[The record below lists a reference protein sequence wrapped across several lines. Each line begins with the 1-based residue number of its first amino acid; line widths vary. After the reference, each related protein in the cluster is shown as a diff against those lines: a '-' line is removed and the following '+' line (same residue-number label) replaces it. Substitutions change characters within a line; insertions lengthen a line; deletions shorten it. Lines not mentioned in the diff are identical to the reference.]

1 MPSIK
6 YFREKAFDKAL
17 KRAKLGGP
25 SRKIAQ
31 KVSAILGSLEDDK
44 PFAGLTTTNHGESR
58 IPNCVKYDLGSGW
71 RLVTV
76 HDSRTCGFIFV
87 GDHEDVDR
95 FLDQN
100 KGKKFAYNKNGE
112 LVAIPGANAV
122 RQVSPPK
129 WGEHDSY
136 QRLTERLRSDEDF
149 VLENVPPRTFRLID
163 SLTQYSSQS
172 DIESAAGAISD
183 PARRSFVCD
192 VLTLLCAGNEDGWKR
207 RIAFERGEIVTDD
220 AFPENQEITITDGDE
235 IRSIVIGSP
244 EYERYMDLLE
254 RESPWHD
261 WFLYLHPD
269 QERIVT
275 KEYAGSAQLSG
286 VSGSGKTC
294 VLVRRAERLAAH
306 PNSKILILTLNRSL
320 AGLLQKL
327 VNASA
332 SEDQATRIEVLSF
345 FDLAKRLLISFD
357 SELAA
362 SLEERTWKLAE
373 HVDEIFREYFR
384 RWLNNDDAKI
394 LEDLRRQFSAR
405 GIDAEEY
412 LREEF
417 DWIRSAVPL
426 ERRHEYL
433 QIERGGRRVP
443 ILEDRR
449 KEVLEGLRLWE
460 KKMRDVGVVDYLSLT
475 NQLHA
480 HIGELN
486 PQYSHILIDEAQDF
500 GTTELAIARRLVE
513 PGPNDLFLCGDIAQ
527 TVLPKHRSLVSAG
540 IKVASR
546 DRIEQNY
553 RNSREI
559 LRAAYEL
566 LVNNLDENLFED
578 EGLELLDPK
587 FANFSGP
594 APMALAA
601 DNLEQEI
608 GFALTYANERMKE
621 GVTSVCVAFAGFTAR
636 DVQHF
641 AEQCGVRALSGLYD
655 PAESDLVFSD
665 LEQTKGYEFDTL
677 LVVNCS
683 EGAIPAR
690 GAPEEEAFRQG
701 CKLYVAMTRAR
712 KELILSFNGAASPW
726 LAAVS
731 ETIGV
736 GNWTD
741 YMPSDQAQSFG
752 IPEVLPEMDPDNTE
766 ENHVGAMKG
775 ADYLFTDHALN
786 LTPEAQDKL
795 IDLVDGRGA
804 QDFKGKRIRWKSI
817 GGLAEDL
824 GRNRQSDNLFGP
836 KASEEI
842 RDNLARALPDLRLY
856 PQANRSR
863 LSMMGSGEQEPAGT
877 R

>member
-1 MPSIK
+1 MTSIK
-6 YFREKAFDKAL
+6 YFTEKAFDKAL
-17 KRAKLGGP
+17 KQAKFGGQ
-25 SRKIAQ
+25 SRKIVQ
-31 KVSAILGSLEDDK
+31 KVSAVLGSLNDEN

-76 HDSRTCGFIFV
+76 QDSRTCGFIFV

-95 FLDQN
+95 FLDQQR
-100 KGKKFAYNKNGE
+100 GKKFGYNTRGE
-112 LVAIPGANAV
+112 LVPIPGTQAM
-122 RQVSPPK
+122 RQHAPPK
-129 WGEHDSY
+129 WGEHDTH
-136 QRLTERLRSDEDF
+136 QRLTERLKDDEDF
-149 VLENVPPRTFRLID
+149 VLENVPARAFRKID
-163 SLTQYSSQS
+163 TLTQYSSRN
-172 DIESAAGAISD
+172 DIEAALDAITD
-183 PARRSFVCD
+183 PQRRAFVGD
-192 VLTLLCAGNEDGWKR
+192 VLGLLCAGDEDGWKR

-220 AFPENQEITITDGDE
+220 ALPDDQEITITDGDQ
-235 IRSIVIGSP
+235 IRSIIIGSP
-244 EYERYMDLLE
+244 EYERYMALLE

-261 WFLYLHPD
+261 WFLYLHPE
-269 QERIVT
+269 QERIVSKAYT
-275 KEYAGSAQLSG
+275 GSAQLSG

-294 VLVRRAERLAAH
+294 VLVRRAERLATDTDA
-306 PNSKILILTLNRSL
+306 KILILTLNRSL

-332 SEDQATRIEVLSF
+332 STDQAGRIEVLSF
-345 FDLAKRLLISFD
+345 FDLAKALLISFD
-357 SELAA
+357 SQLAI

-384 RWLNNDDAKI
+384 RWLNNNDASV
-394 LEDLRRQFSAR
+394 LETLRKQLSAR

-417 DWIRSAVPL
+417 DWIRSALP
-426 ERRHEYL
+426 RDQRDQYL
-433 QIERGGRRVP
+433 QMERTGRRVP
-443 ILEDRR
+443 ITEDRR
-449 KEVLEGLRLWE
+449 KDVLEGLGYWE
-460 KKMRDVGVVDYLSLT
+460 KKMRDVGVVDYLSLAD
-475 NQLHA
+475 QLHDYIDQLRPA
-480 HIGELN
+480 
-486 PQYSHILIDEAQDF
+486 YSHILIDEAQDF
-500 GTTELAIARRLVE
+500 GTTELAIARRLVS
-513 PGPNDLFLCGDIAQ
+513 PGSDDLFLCGDIAQ
-527 TVLPKHRSLVSAG
+527 TVLPKHRSLTQAG
-540 IKVASR
+540 IRIGNR

-587 FANFSGP
+587 YANFSGP

-601 DNLEQEI
+601 DDLAQEL
-608 GFALTYANERMKE
+608 GFALTYARDRMGE
-621 GVTSVCVAFAGFTAR
+621 GVSSVCVAFAGFTAR

-641 AEQCGVRALSGLYD
+641 ADRCGVRALSGLYD

-731 ETIGV
+731 DTIGV
-736 GNWTD
+736 GSWAD
-741 YMPSDQAQSFG
+741 YMQPDDVQPCG
-752 IPEVLPEMDPDNTE
+752 VPEVLPEIDRDNTE
-766 ENHVGAMKG
+766 EDQLSDLKG
-775 ADYLFTDHALN
+775 ADYLFTDHALG
-786 LTPEAQDKL
+786 LTADAQDKL
-795 IDLVDGRGA
+795 IELVDGRGA
-804 QDFKGKRIRWKSI
+804 QDFKGKRIRWKSV
-817 GGLAEDL
+817 GALAEDL

-836 KASEEI
+836 KVSEEI
-842 RDNLARALPDLRLY
+842 RDNLARSLTEFNLY
-856 PQANRSR
+856 PGSR
-863 LSMMGSGEQEPAGT
+863 RDKLSMSRPG
-877 R
+877 